1 MKMDLLCFRSIR
13 VHEPSIRN
21 KNVEVMMELEDLE
34 GKVARFPLQL
44 TYEEPLEDCHLP
56 FLRLASAMPLMNY
69 GLFSEEFSFEFEMSH
84 GDINL
89 LRDLLEVFSRDI
101 FVNKIARRRADYII
115 HEFLPED
122 DEINEKN
129 AEPKAKIKAKS
140 VIGDVPVTSDI
151 DPNSCGVLSSGGKES
166 LLTYCILKE
175 LGGKVHPL
183 YVNESGGHW
192 RTALPG
198 YRYHSRNEPLTG
210 RVWTNVDRFYVF
222 MLDNLRIIRRDHRR
236 IRADTYPIRLCI
248 FPFYVFALLPLF
260 AARGLGNLLI
270 GSEFDDPRIDAMHK
284 EIRHYYGVYDQTQ
297 DYDVRME
304 AWYKDRMLGLRQWS
318 VVRPVS
324 GFVVE
329 RVLTQRYPDLAKS
342 QRSCHSCHFEGD
354 NIVPCGTCTK
364 CLGVMLFLQ
373 ANGIDPGSLAFR
385 RQDVERFASNYE
397 KTGVRLDQEE
407 KEHALQL
414 ASEMG
419 VKVKGK
425 EHPHVEGIH
434 VHPKT
439 GDLGLMPKQ
448 FRDGI
453 LRILG
458 EYTNGFWVLDDGNW
472 VMKPYEE
479 IQRDLG

>member
-1 MKMDLLCFRSIR
+1 MDLLCFKSIKA
-13 VHEPSIRN
+13 HEPSIRK
-21 KNVEVMMELEDLE
+21 KNVEVIIELENLE
-34 GKVARFPLQL
+34 GDVAAFPLQL
-44 TYEEPLEDCHLP
+44 AYEEPLEEIHRP

-69 GLFSEEFSFEFEMSH
+69 GLFSEELRFDFEMSH
-84 GDINL
+84 GDNEL
-89 LRDLLEVFSRDI
+89 LKDLLDVFSRDI

-115 HEFLPED
+115 HDFLPKD
-122 DEINEKN
+122 DEITEEN
-129 AEPKAKIKAKS
+129 ARPRAKIRTKS
-140 VIGDVPVTSDI
+140 LSKYSSIVSDL

-175 LGGKVHPL
+175 LGANVHPL

-198 YRYHSRNEPLTG
+198 YRYHSLNEPLTG

-236 IRADTYPIRLCI
+236 VRADTYPIRLCI
-248 FPFYVFALLPLF
+248 FPFYVFVLLPLF
-260 AARGLGNLLI
+260 ASRRLGNLLI
-270 GSEFDDPRIDAMHK
+270 GSEFDDPRI
-284 EIRHYYGVYDQTQ
+284 EPVYEGIRHYYGVYDQTQ

-304 AWYKDRMLGLRQWS
+304 AWYKERMPGLQQWS

-324 GFVVE
+324 GFIVE
-329 RVLTQRYPDLAKS
+329 KVLTRRYIDMAKS

-354 NIVPCGTCTK
+354 NVVPCGTCTK
-364 CLGVMLFLQ
+364 CLGVILFLH

-385 RQDVERFASNYE
+385 AQDVERFSSNYL

-407 KEHALQL
+407 KEHALHL
-414 ASEMG
+414 ASEKG
-419 VKVKGK
+419 VDVEGK

-434 VHPKT
+434 VHPTT
-439 GDLGLMPKQ
+439 GDPALIPEQ
-448 FRDGI
+448 FRDG
-453 LRILG
+453 LFRILG
-458 EYTNGFWVLDDGNW
+458 EYTNGFWILEGDNW

-479 IQRDLG
+479 IERDLE